1 MDNLIHHSPI
11 ATFGDRWLAR
21 KSRWAA
27 PTNRRSC
34 SASNHSC
41 SPPGEKKRPSHSS
54 SFSHSTPN
62 WSTSDIP
69 ELIETLETPIY
80 SLHIHYIS
88 SRIQPNGL
96 RWAVNASLGSLSLPA
111 PQSCSSD
118 LQFYLTIFVSLST
131 PLTKALELPP
141 SKLPEGA
148 LQRPQRT
155 AGAFVVTKKKKFSL
169 DSSPPLRFSYLLHTI
184 PPPFD
189 LSP

>member
-1 MDNLIHHSPI
+1 MDNPNS
-11 ATFGDRWLAR
+11 WL
-21 KSRWAA
+21 SRCDF
-27 PTNRRSC
+27 RRSLIGAKESVS
-34 SASNHSC
+34 SANEWAVVFCNQSQL
-41 SPPGEKKRPSHSS
+41 SPTWGKKPTFSS
-54 SFSHSTPN
+54 SSLSHSTPN
-62 WSTSDIP
+62 WSTSDFP
-69 ELIETLETPIY
+69 ELIKTPIY
-80 SLHIHYIS
+80 SICSHTHYIS

-96 RWAVNASLGSLSLPA
+96 RRAVNASLGSLSLPA

-131 PLTKALELPP
+131 PPTKALELPL

-155 AGAFVVTKKKKFSL
+155 AGAFVATKKKKNQSL
-169 DSSPPLRFSYLLHTI
+169 DSSPPLRFSHLLHSV